1 MEIHGNNPGGKINE
15 GLELGDNRKSKSI
28 GGLTP
33 YSQGLYGLWRLGR
46 LRVQRG
52 DVSDSWDCILSANTQ
67 VYHFNFCVLT
77 LLIFFFLQGFT
88 EIERILKIYKYHH
101 LPN

>member
-15 GLELGDNRKSKSI
+15 GLELGDSRKSKSV

-33 YSQGLYGLWRLGR
+33 YSQAFYGLWRLRR
-46 LRVQRG
+46 LKVQRG
-52 DVSDSWDCILSANTQ
+52 EVSDSWDCIPSASTK
-67 VYHFNFCVLT
+67 VYHFHFCVLT

-88 EIERILKIYKYHH
+88 EIGRIVKIYKYHH
-101 LPN
+101 LPS

>member
-52 DVSDSWDCILSANTQ
+52 DV
-67 VYHFNFCVLT
+67 
-77 LLIFFFLQGFT
+77 
-88 EIERILKIYKYHH
+88 K
-101 LPN
+101 